1 MRDDGFDRFNWDA
14 WAEDDASEDSG
25 ALDGANG
32 ASANGHRAAR
42 DSGEPGGEPGAAP
55 DHAPAA
61 GWVSAGGVLHW
72 EEPDEQA
79 EDPRAEADSPLA
91 ADDLALPEGAPD
103 APRVRAVHAW
113 IMRQRAR
120 EQDTLGSLLLAR
132 REQRTSD
139 EEEPPARRPRRNH
152 PTPAADP
159 VDLAIAE
166 HEAATDEYDA
176 LLAALEDHA
185 AHAGPGRVLIE
196 YYLWLSEHLAAL
208 AAAPEAAAG
217 DAAPTTPGTAR
228 WRGRALAALAVRGRV
243 ERVSAP
249 ATDD

>member
-1 MRDDGFDRFNWDA
+1 MRDDGFDRFDWDA
-14 WAEDDASEDSG
+14 WAEDDAGEDAS

-32 ASANGHRAAR
+32 ASANGHRATAER
-42 DSGEPGGEPGAAP
+42 DESGREVGAGS
-55 DHAPAA
+55 DDVPAT
-61 GWVSAGGVLHW
+61 GWVSSGGVLHW
-72 EEPDEQA
+72 EEPDAWA

-113 IMRQRAR
+113 ILRQRAR
-120 EQDTLGSLLLAR
+120 EQAALGELLLTR
-132 REQRTSD
+132 REQRTND
-139 EEEPPARRPRRNH
+139 DDEPPTRRSRRNR
-152 PTPAADP
+152 PAPEADP
-159 VDLAIAE
+159 VDLAITE

-185 AHAGPGRVLIE
+185 THAGPGRALVE

-217 DAAPTTPGTAR
+217 DAVPTTPEAAR
-228 WRGRALAALAVRGRV
+228 WRGGALAALAVRGRV